1 MMLAEWQVGEVF
13 WAMLWFTLFFIWIWL
28 LIAVFGDIFRS
39 HDLGGF
45 AKTLWVV
52 FVIVVP
58 YLGVF
63 VYLIAR
69 GHKMSEHAEEAAR
82 AQDAATRAY
91 IQDAAGTPTST
102 ADELTRLADLKDR
115 GVIDDAEFQRL
126 KAKAMGSGAPS
137 GVSSTST
144 AASA

>member
-1 MMLAEWQVGEVF
+1 MVLAEWQVGEVF

-28 LIAVFGDIFRS
+28 LITVFADIFRS

-45 AKTLWVV
+45 AKTLWVL

-69 GHKMSEHAEEAAR
+69 GHKMSEHAEQAAQ
-82 AQDAATRAY
+82 AQADAQRAY
-91 IQDAAGTPTST
+91 VQSAVGSTPST
-102 ADELTRLADLKDR
+102 ADEIARLAELNKS
-115 GVIDDAEFQRL
+115 GAITDAEFAQL
-126 KAKAMGSGAPS
+126 KAKALA
-137 GVSSTST
+137 
-144 AASA
+144 